1 MKPFLIVY
9 SEIKTMVHEIELTQ
23 FRKMFSSYE
32 SAREWALLTAQT
44 SDFLRHLEMNIRIS
58 QITQTELIYYNGEQ
72 E

>member
-23 FRKMFSSYE
+23 FRKMFPSYE

-44 SDFLRHLEMNIRIS
+44 SNFLKNLEMNIRVS
-58 QITQTELIYYNGEQ
+58 QITQTELIYYNGQ